1 MIVKKIKHIR
11 LWLAVA
17 ITVIFL
23 TMGTGFYGDLE
34 AKSEETYKSLKVFSD
49 VLEIIEKN
57 YVDEVDSKELIQKA
71 IQGMVHS
78 LDPHSSLLPP
88 EAFEDLSIDTKGE
101 FTGIG
106 IHITMRDKFVTVISP
121 IEGTPAYKAG
131 IKAQDKIVK
140 VDGKPT
146 NDLREAVKMMR
157 GPKGTTVV
165 VTIQRKGATEPI
177 EFTLIR
183 DVIPIRSIRS
193 TILKPGYGYI
203 RISNFNRSTTDDLK
217 EALDKLESGPKSGN
231 VSLKGLVLDFRNNGG
246 GLLDQSIK
254 VSDLFI
260 EDGIILSIKGR
271 TKRNTREF
279 SATPNTVKRTYP
291 IVALI
296 NGGSASASEIVVGA
310 LQDHKRALVLG
321 TTSFG
326 KGSVQT
332 VETLRDGSGL
342 KLTIAR
348 YYTPSGREIQ
358 AKGIEPDV
366 VVKHRFADE
375 SDSEDGE
382 EGFYK
387 EKDLKNH
394 LEPKSDDTKD
404 IKPDSDNK
412 VKGGAFHEKKEKNKK
427 TNQGGSYLRKMKKYK
442 KPKTK
447 GDKNFNRR
455 NRKSLTNTPITALY
469 ITL

>member
-1 MIVKKIKHIR
+1 MIIEKKKHIK
-11 LWLAVA
+11 LWIAVA

-23 TMGTGFYGDLE
+23 TMGTGFYGNLE
-34 AKSEETYKSLKVFSD
+34 AKGEETYKSLKVFSD

-71 IQGMVHS
+71 IQGMVQS

-88 EAFEDLSIDTKGE
+88 EAFKDLSIDTKGE

-131 IKAQDKIVK
+131 IKAQDKIIK

-146 NDLREAVKMMR
+146 NDLREAVNMMR

-165 VTIQRKGATEPI
+165 VTIQRKGAAEPI

-193 TILKPGYGYI
+193 AKLKPGYGYI
-203 RISNFNRSTTDDLK
+203 RISNFNRSTTDDLN
-217 EALDKLESGPKSGN
+217 EALTKLESGN

-246 GLLDQSIK
+246 GLLDQAIK
-254 VSDLFI
+254 VSDLFL
-260 EDGIILSIKGR
+260 EDGVILSIKGR
-271 TKRNTREF
+271 SKRNTRDF
-279 SATPNTVKRTYP
+279 NATPNAAKRKYP

-310 LQDHKRALVLG
+310 LQDHKRALILG

-366 VVKHRFADE
+366 VVKHSFADE

-382 EGFYK
+382 PRFYK

-394 LEPKSDDTKD
+394 LKPKSDDTED
-404 IKPDSDNK
+404 IKPDADNKKGKKKGSGKNAAEHMVGPLNDKHLKSDNQIMRALELL
-412 VKGGAFHEKKEKNKK
+412 VGYDLFKGF
-427 TNQGGSYLRKMKKYK
+427 S
-442 KPKTK
+442 
-447 GDKNFNRR
+447 
-455 NRKSLTNTPITALY
+455 
-469 ITL
+469 